1 MCKRDEIKTAI
12 QAVFD
17 EHPNI
22 NSIHTYA
29 LFSLIVPRLKITDP
43 DTYSAYMLEFRE
55 MTKDPSSGISLVKG
69 RNGGVMRPGT
79 MCACGV
85 VAKHCAHH
93 GQAAAPIQRQAPS
106 MVASNAAINDHTC
119 TSCGNNRCSKTE
131 KSCWKCGSPIQV
143 QR

>member
-1 MCKRDEIKTAI
+1 MGKRDEIKTAI

-17 EHPNI
+17 QHPHV

-29 LFSLIVPRLKITDP
+29 LFSLIIHRLNITDP
-43 DTYSAYMLEFRE
+43 DSYSAYMQEFRE
-55 MTKDPSSGISLVKG
+55 MTKDPSSGVYAVKG
-69 RNGGVMRPGT
+69 RNGGVMRPGH

-85 VAKHCAHH
+85 RAKGCVHH
-93 GQAAAPIQRQAPS
+93 GAVPIQQQAPS

-131 KSCWKCGSPIQV
+131 KSCWKCGSPIHP
-143 QR
+143 